1 MNYLTEDEIV
11 KYCTLVPG
19 VTMGHVEAA
28 SVLIDAYKGCSF
40 SPTEHTERVDLTV
53 RRSTDETRG
62 RLKHFPIVSL
72 DEITA
77 RNRSPFGVA
86 TTNYDESCL
95 EFDSEVSQ
103 YFTFYQPNNL
113 LFRDTPKSL
122 IVKYKAGYTE
132 VPEDVKRVCGII
144 ACNIKQMG
152 GILRWKSRDDY
163 DIKVTLGND
172 GVMTEEVKAILDGVL
187 VQ

>member
-53 RRSTDETRG
+53 RRSTNETRG
-62 RLKHFPIVSL
+62 RLKHSPRI
-72 DEITA
+72 DIEKITA
-77 RNRSPFGVA
+77 RSRTPFGFD
-86 TTNYDESCL
+86 TTEYESECMV
-95 EFDSEVSQ
+95 FDSEESQ
-103 YFTFYQPNNL
+103 YFSFYMPRWA
-113 LFRDTPKSL
+113 LFRETPRAL
-122 IVKYKAGYTE
+122 TVKYTSGYAE
-132 VPEDVKRVCGII
+132 IPEDIKRVCGII